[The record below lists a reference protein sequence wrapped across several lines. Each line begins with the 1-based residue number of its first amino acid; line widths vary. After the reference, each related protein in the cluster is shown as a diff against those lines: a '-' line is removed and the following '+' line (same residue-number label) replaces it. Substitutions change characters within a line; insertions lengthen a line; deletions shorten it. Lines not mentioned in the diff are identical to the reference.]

1 MKTFSIIAKIVIALA
16 AVAGIVFVV
25 AKYGDKI
32 VAWAKKLCAGK
43 GCKCE
48 DVVEEATEEAEEAVE
63 EASEAGDVANE
74 ADFEA

>member
-1 MKTFSIIAKIVIALA
+1 MKTFAIIAKIVIALA

-48 DVVEEATEEAEEAVE
+48 DVVEEATEEAVE
-63 EASEAGDVANE
+63 ESTEEGDVANE